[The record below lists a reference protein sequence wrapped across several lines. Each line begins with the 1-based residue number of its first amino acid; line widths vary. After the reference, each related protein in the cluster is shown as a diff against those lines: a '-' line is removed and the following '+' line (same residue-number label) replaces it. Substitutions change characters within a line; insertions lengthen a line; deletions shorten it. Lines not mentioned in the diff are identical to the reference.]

1 MGFFYDEAQLYL
13 QDFREKNS
21 DQIRTDIVGNL
32 KSSSLS
38 FVRELMGTYLAA
50 TGENRSS
57 GFLIRF

>member
-1 MGFFYDEAQLYL
+1 MGIFGHCCFHASFVL

-38 FVRELMGTYLAA
+38 FVRELMGGY
-50 TGENRSS
+50 
-57 GFLIRF
+57 FLMS